1 MSSASQP
8 SRSPLR
14 GDIEGLRSI
23 AVLFVL
29 VYHLGVDRLSGGF
42 AGVDVFFVISGF
54 LITSGLLTEA
64 ERSGTV
70 SLVRFY
76 ARRARR
82 LLPAATLVLVVTA
95 LVGWW
100 VLPGSAW
107 ETLSEDVMAAALYVV
122 NWALAARS
130 VDYLAEDAGA
140 SPVQHYWS
148 LSVEE
153 QFYVVIPIMIIGLA
167 WLSRR
172 YGWGV
177 RRTLTVGIGAIVVAS
192 LSYSITHTGSAPQT
206 AYFFSTTR
214 AWELGLGSL
223 LACAV
228 PLLRRL
234 PRATASGLAGAGLL
248 AVAASGLLVS
258 RTTPWPGWAA
268 LLPTLGTAAVIAAGV
283 AHSSTGVGRLLALR
297 PLVFLGGLSYSIY
310 LWHWPL
316 IALTGEVTE
325 LTAWHKVGLALASV
339 ALAWLSK
346 HLVEDPIRF
355 GSTFAGR
362 TRPTLALGAA
372 GMALSL
378 AAAGLVW
385 AQVPRLTDTPTDA
398 PGALAVAHQAP
409 STEGSSPD
417 PAQSPPTSSPDG
429 ATRTPT
435 RTTAAL
441 APEFTRTG
449 PIDPTPA
456 AAPKDIPGYY
466 DDDCQTAEGDST
478 PRLDCV
484 YGDADG
490 DVTVALTGDSK
501 AGQWFD
507 ALAAIAKAH
516 GWRLE
521 LYLKSACAL
530 NPSERAP
537 DCLAY
542 NERVTNRLT
551 SDKGRVDY
559 VVTSALLG
567 GENAAYVDAA
577 AAGYDSY
584 WDRLERVGTTVV
596 AISDTPRPGG
606 EEHRYECVESH
617 PDDYLECAFP
627 ANDGVGSEAL
637 RGAVALGT
645 SRTWLD
651 LNPWVCPQTPDGR
664 CPAVVGQ
671 VLVYRQGTH
680 ITRTYVESMIPV
692 LESRLVAAGILDR
705 RSPGLPAPAVR

>member
-1 MSSASQP
+1 MSSTSHPA
-8 SRSPLR
+8 RSPLR

-54 LITSGLLTEA
+54 LITSGLLNEA

-107 ETLSEDVMAAALYVV
+107 EALSEDVMAAALYVV
-122 NWALAARS
+122 NWALAFRS
-130 VDYLAEDAGA
+130 VDYLAEDAAA

-153 QFYVVIPIMIIGLA
+153 QFYLVIPIMIIGLA

-172 YGWGV
+172 FGWGV
-177 RRTLTVGIGAIVVAS
+177 RRTVAVGIGAIVVAS
-192 LSYSITHTGSAPQT
+192 LAASMAHTASAPQT

-223 LACAV
+223 IACAV

-234 PRATASGLAGAGLL
+234 GRATASGLAAGGLL
-248 AVAASGLLVS
+248 LVVAAGLLVS

-268 LLPTLGTAAVIAAGV
+268 LLPTLGTAAVIAAGI
-283 AHSSTGVGRLLALR
+283 AHSSTVVGRVLALR

-316 IALTGEVTE
+316 IALGGEVTE
-325 LTAWHKVGLALASV
+325 LTAWHKVGLAVASV
-339 ALAWLSK
+339 GLAWLSK
-346 HLVEDPIRF
+346 RLIEDPIRF
-355 GSTFAGR
+355 GSTFGS

-378 AAAGLVW
+378 VAAGVVW
-385 AQVPRLTDTPTDA
+385 TQVPRLTDTPTDA
-398 PGALAVAHQAP
+398 PGALAVAQQAP
-409 STEGSSPD
+409 SPTGSSPD
-417 PAQSPPTSSPDG
+417 PAPNPPAGSHEG
-429 ATRTPT
+429 ATRTPA

-456 AAPKDIPGYY
+456 AAPNDIPAYY
-466 DDDCQTAEGDST
+466 DDDCQTAEGDTT

-507 ALAAIAKAH
+507 ALDAIAEAH

-542 NERVTNRLT
+542 NDRVMNHLT
-551 SDKGRVDY
+551 SDQGRVDY

-567 GENAAYVDAA
+567 GENAADVDAA

-584 WDRLERVGTTVV
+584 WDRLESVGTTVV
-596 AISDTPRPGG
+596 AIGDTPRPGG
-606 EEHRYECVESH
+606 KEPRYECVERH

-637 RGAVALGT
+637 RRAVGLGEA
-645 SRTWLD
+645 RTWLD
-651 LNPWVCPQTPDGR
+651 LNPWICPQTPDGR
-664 CPAVVGQ
+664 CPAVVGE

-680 ITRTYVESMIPV
+680 ITRTYVESMTSI
-692 LESRLVAAGILDR
+692 LESRLVDTGILDR
-705 RSPGLPAPAVR
+705 RSPDLPAAPGR

>member
-1 MSSASQP
+1 MSSPSQP

-14 GDIEGLRSI
+14 GDIEGLRSV

-54 LITSGLLTEA
+54 LITSGLLSEA

-82 LLPAATLVLVVTA
+82 LLPAATIVLVVTA

-107 ETLSEDVMAAALYVV
+107 QSLSEDVMAAALYVV
-122 NWALAARS
+122 NWALALRS
-130 VDYLAEDAGA
+130 VDYLAEDAAA

-172 YGWGV
+172 FGWGV
-177 RRTLTVGIGAIVVAS
+177 RRTVTVGMGAVVVTS
-192 LSYSITHTGSAPQT
+192 LAVSMAHTASAPET

-234 PRATASGLAGAGLL
+234 TRGTASGLAAAGLL
-248 AVAASGLLVS
+248 LVAASGVVVS

-268 LLPTLGTAAVIAAGV
+268 LLPTLGAAAVIAAGV
-283 AHSSTGVGRLLALR
+283 AHSSTAAGRLLALR
-297 PLVFLGGLSYSIY
+297 PLVLLGGLSYSIY

-316 IALTGEVTE
+316 IALAGEVTE
-325 LTAWHKVGLALASV
+325 LTAWHKVGLAVASIG
-339 ALAWLSK
+339 LAWLSK

-355 GSTFAGR
+355 GSIFAGR
-362 TRPTLALGAA
+362 PRPTLAMGAA

-378 AAAGLVW
+378 AAAGVVW
-385 AQVPRLTDTPTDA
+385 TQVPRLTDTPTDA
-398 PGALAVAHQAP
+398 PGALALAHRQP
-409 STEGSSPD
+409 SSASSSPD
-417 PAQSPPTSSPDG
+417 PAQSSSPRSHDG
-429 ATRTPT
+429 ATPTPT
-435 RTTAAL
+435 RATTAL
-441 APEFTRTG
+441 APEFTRSG
-449 PIDPTPA
+449 PIHPSPA
-456 AAPKDIPGYY
+456 AAPDDIPGYY
-466 DDDCQTAEGDST
+466 DDDCQTAEGDAT

-484 YGDADG
+484 YGDKDG

-507 ALAAIAKAH
+507 ALEAIADAH

-537 DCLAY
+537 DCRTY
-542 NERVTNRLT
+542 NDRVMRHLT
-551 SDKGRVDY
+551 SEQGRVDY

-567 GENAAYVDAA
+567 GANAAEGDAA

-606 EEHRYECVESH
+606 EERRYECVERH

-627 ANDGVGSEAL
+627 ANDGGGSQAL
-637 RGAVALGT
+637 RRAAGLGA

-651 LNPWVCPQTPDGR
+651 LNPWVCPRTPDGK
-664 CPAVVGQ
+664 CPAVVGEI
-671 VLVYRQGTH
+671 LVYRQGTH
-680 ITRTYVESMIPV
+680 ITRTYVESMSPIV
-692 LESRLVAAGILDR
+692 EERLVETGILDR
-705 RSPGLPAPAVR
+705 PSPRLPTPARR

>member
-1 MSSASQP
+1 MSSPSQP

-14 GDIEGLRSI
+14 GDIEGLRSV

-54 LITSGLLTEA
+54 LITAGLLNEA

-82 LLPAATLVLVVTA
+82 LLPAATIVLVVTA

-107 ETLSEDVMAAALYVV
+107 GSLSQDVMAAALYVV
-122 NWALAARS
+122 NWALAFRS
-130 VDYLAEDAGA
+130 VDYLAEDAAA

-153 QFYVVIPIMIIGLA
+153 QFYVVIPIMIIALA

-172 YGWGV
+172 FGWGV
-177 RRTLTVGIGAIVVAS
+177 RRTVAVGIGAIVVAS
-192 LSYSITHTGSAPQT
+192 FAGSVAHTASAPQT

-223 LACAV
+223 MACAV

-234 PRATASGLAGAGLL
+234 TRPTASGLAAAGLL
-248 AVAASGLLVS
+248 LVAASGLLVS

-268 LLPTLGTAAVIAAGV
+268 LLPTLGTAAIIAAGV
-283 AHSSTGVGRLLALR
+283 AHSSTAVGRLLALR
-297 PLVFLGGLSYSIY
+297 PLVVLGGLSYSIY

-316 IALTGEVTE
+316 IALAGEVTE
-325 LTAWHKVGLALASV
+325 LTAWHKVGLAMASV
-339 ALAWLSK
+339 GLAWLSK
-346 HLVEDPIRF
+346 HLIEDPIRF
-355 GSTFAGR
+355 GSPFAGR
-362 TRPTLALGAA
+362 TRPTLAMGAA

-378 AAAGLVW
+378 AAAGVVW
-385 AQVPRLTDTPTDA
+385 TQVPRLTDTPTDA
-398 PGALAVAHQAP
+398 PGALALAQREP
-409 STEGSSPD
+409 SSQGSSPD
-417 PAQSPPTSSPDG
+417 PAQSPPPSTPDG
-429 ATRTPT
+429 AIRTPT
-435 RTTAAL
+435 RTTTPL
-441 APEFTRTG
+441 APEYTRSG
-449 PIDPTPA
+449 PIHPSPG
-456 AAPKDIPGYY
+456 AAPEDIPAYY
-466 DDDCQTAEGDST
+466 HDDCQTAEGDVT

-484 YGDADG
+484 YGDEDG

-507 ALAAIAKAH
+507 ALAAVADAH

-530 NPSERAP
+530 NPSEVAP
-537 DCLAY
+537 DCRAY
-542 NERVTNRLT
+542 NDRVMNRLT
-551 SDKGRVDY
+551 SEQGRVDY

-567 GENAAYVDAA
+567 GGSAAEGDAA
-577 AAGYDSY
+577 SAGYDSY
-584 WDRLERVGTTVV
+584 WERLERVGTRVV
-596 AISDTPRPGG
+596 AISDSPRPGG
-606 EEHRYECVESH
+606 EEPRYECVERH

-627 ANDGVGSEAL
+627 ANEGGGSETL
-637 RGAVALGT
+637 RRAVELGD

-651 LNPWVCPQTPDGR
+651 LNPWVCPQTPDAR
-664 CPAVVGQ
+664 CPAVVGRI
-671 VLVYRQGTH
+671 LVYRQGTH
-680 ITRTYVESMIPV
+680 ITRTYVESMTPIV
-692 LESRLVAAGILDR
+692 EVKLVEAGILDR
-705 RSPGLPAPAVR
+705 PSPGLPAPARR

>member
-339 ALAWLSK
+339 ALACLSK

-409 STEGSSPD
+409 STEGSSPH
-417 PAQSPPTSSPDG
+417 PAQSPPTSFS
-429 ATRTPT
+429 R
-435 RTTAAL
+435 R
-441 APEFTRTG
+441 R
-449 PIDPTPA
+449 
-456 AAPKDIPGYY
+456 
-466 DDDCQTAEGDST
+466 
-478 PRLDCV
+478 
-484 YGDADG
+484 DADPDPHHRG
-490 DVTVALTGDSK
+490 
-501 AGQWFD
+501 
-507 ALAAIAKAH
+507 
-516 GWRLE
+516 
-521 LYLKSACAL
+521 
-530 NPSERAP
+530 PRA
-537 DCLAY
+537 
-542 NERVTNRLT
+542 RVHPHR
-551 SDKGRVDY
+551 SDR
-559 VVTSALLG
+559 
-567 GENAAYVDAA
+567 
-577 AAGYDSY
+577 
-584 WDRLERVGTTVV
+584 
-596 AISDTPRPGG
+596 
-606 EEHRYECVESH
+606 SH
-617 PDDYLECAFP
+617 P
-627 ANDGVGSEAL
+627 
-637 RGAVALGT
+637 
-645 SRTWLD
+645 SRRAERH
-651 LNPWVCPQTPDGR
+651 PWVLR
-664 CPAVVGQ
+664 
-671 VLVYRQGTH
+671 R
-680 ITRTYVESMIPV
+680 
-692 LESRLVAAGILDR
+692 RLPDR
-705 RSPGLPAPAVR
+705 RGQLDAPARLRLRRRGRRRHRGPDR